1 MGTMSINLSREKI
14 VASRNHCKSLLSKVA
29 AKSRMDPSH
38 VLFRRECY
46 RWAFQAPAAI
56 RYQGA
61 DGNPAVLEATVE
73 DLAATGMG
81 LLCQE
86 PLVVG
91 LAAEVFVQADSRMYS
106 AAVRITHTSL
116 TTNGFRIGC
125 EFEVRDD
132 SEPST

>member
-1 MGTMSINLSREKI
+1 MSINMSGEKI

-73 DLAATGMG
+73 DLAATGIG

-86 PLVVG
+86 SLPAG
-91 LAAEVFVQADSRMYS
+91 LQAEVFVQADSRMYS
-106 AAVRITHTSL
+106 ATVRITHTSAA
-116 TTNGFRIGC
+116 TKGYRIGC
-125 EFEVRDD
+125 EFEVRDE
-132 SEPST
+132 SEPSS